1 LTFQV
6 AIRMASATLRSV
18 GVDAVVWSDY
28 LCPWCYL
35 GLDRTALL
43 ILFGVS
49 VTPMPFELHPSLP
62 AAGVP
67 ARGSVYDRIA
77 AECAEVGLPFARP
90 ARVPNTRRAHETA
103 LAVRALAPASFDAL
117 HRSLFDAHFVS
128 GLPIDDQAV
137 LDSLVVAA
145 GADADAVRSWEA
157 HGEIETAREAAF
169 DAGAAGAPAWLL
181 DGRLLIPGV
190 QPREHYERMVARMR
204 RTTA

>member
-1 LTFQV
+1 
-6 AIRMASATLRSV
+6 
-18 GVDAVVWSDY
+18 
-28 LCPWCYL
+28 L

-43 ILFGVS
+43 TSLGVS

-103 LAVRALAPASFDAL
+103 QAVRALSPSSFAVL

-128 GLPIDDQAV
+128 GLAIDDQSV
-137 LDSLVVAA
+137 LDSLVAAA
-145 GADADAVRSWEA
+145 GADPVAVRSWELD
-157 HGEIETAREAAF
+157 GEIEVARDAAF
-169 DAGAAGAPAWLL
+169 DVGAAGAPAWLL